1 MPKPRIE
8 GFDQEL
14 LTSLQR
20 REPVLWLNDGLKNG
34 APEAIAGLD
43 PAVAQA
49 RFEKY
54 APVLARLFPELEA
67 TRGHL
72 VSELA
77 PIPGLQRGMS
87 ATGLNG
93 AGASTPAG
101 AWLLKRDDALPVA
114 GSIKARGGF
123 HEVLTLA
130 QRLVEQCGL
139 PGATDDP
146 LAMAGPEARALL
158 GRHTLSVGSTGNLG
172 LSIGLIGKGLGFQV
186 VVHMSADAKEWKK
199 ERLRK
204 KGITVVEHTGDYGAA
219 VEAGRQEAAR
229 SSTIH
234 FVDDEKS
241 EHLFLGYSA
250 AAAELAGQL
259 SALGRKVDAAHPLFV
274 YLPCGVGGAPGG
286 IAYGLK
292 RLFGE
297 YVHCF
302 FVEPTASPCMLVQL
316 ASADTRRPL
325 SIYDIGLD
333 NVTEADGLAVGQAS
347 MLVAPI
353 MADIL
358 SGVFT
363 VTDEALLL
371 DTYKLA
377 QAEGILVEPSAASA
391 LRGPLWL
398 GGSPQG
404 KRYLARH
411 GLEPS
416 MADAT
421 HVMWSTGGSLVP
433 REEHERF
440 QARGAELAA

>member
-1 MPKPRIE
+1 MPTSRIE
-8 GFDQEL
+8 EFDQEL

-20 REPVLWLNDGLKNG
+20 REPLLWLNDRLKNG
-34 APEAIAGLD
+34 TPGMVAGLD

-49 RFEKY
+49 RFDKY
-54 APVLARLFPELEA
+54 APVLARLFPELES
-67 TRGHL
+67 TQGRL
-72 VSELA
+72 ISELVPVA
-77 PIPGLQRGMS
+77 RLQREMS
-87 ATGLNG
+87 AGGLND
-93 AGASTPAG
+93 AAASTSG
-101 AWLLKRDDALPVA
+101 GIWLLKRDDALPVA

-123 HEVLTLA
+123 HEVLSLA
-130 QRLVEQCGL
+130 QRLVEQSGL
-139 PGATDDP
+139 PGADDA

-172 LSIGLIGKGLGFQV
+172 LSIGLIGRGLGFQV

-204 KGITVVEHTGDYGAA
+204 KGIKVVEHTGDYGAA

-259 SALGRKVDAAHPLFV
+259 SALGRKVDAEHPLFV

-292 RLFGE
+292 LLFGE
-297 YVHCF
+297 HVHCF

-316 ASADTRRPL
+316 ACGDLRPL
-325 SIYDIGLD
+325 SIYDVGLN

-347 MLVAPI
+347 LLVAPI

-363 VTDEALLL
+363 VTDDALML

-377 QAEGILVEPSAASA
+377 QAEGMLVEPSAASA

-398 GGSPQG
+398 GDSAQG

-411 GLEPS
+411 GLEPL
-416 MADAT
+416 MADAV
-421 HVMWSTGGSLVP
+421 HVIWSTGGSLVP